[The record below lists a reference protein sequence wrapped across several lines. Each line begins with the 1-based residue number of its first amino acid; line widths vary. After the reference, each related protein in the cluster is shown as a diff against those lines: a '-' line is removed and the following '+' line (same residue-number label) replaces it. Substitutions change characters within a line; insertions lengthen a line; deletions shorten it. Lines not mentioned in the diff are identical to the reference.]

1 MSKFEPLESYLSA
14 KGQYKLLPL
23 RFESIQYLAKALYAL
38 NTFLR
43 PGGIPPQHDHLVRR
57 SS

>member
-23 RFESIQYLAKALYAL
+23 QRTRHQIAA
-38 NTFLR
+38 
-43 PGGIPPQHDHLVRR
+43 
-57 SS
+57 